1 MSTSQS
7 APPMTAGQL
16 AQTTTRWLFKSEPD
30 TRLEKGKDIS
40 FGIDKF
46 EQLGVSS
53 WDGVRNG
60 QASGFMRDRMKVG
73 HKALFYHSSCAVPGE
88 CRIGGA
94 DDSSLLI
101 PHLCSPQVL
110 LD

>member
-53 WDGVRNG
+53 WDF
-60 QASGFMRDRMKVG
+60 SGNLKFLFPVG
-73 HKALFYHSSCAVPGE
+73 G
-88 CRIGGA
+88 
-94 DDSSLLI
+94 LLVI
-101 PHLCSPQVL
+101 F
-110 LD
+110 